1 MNIDI
6 NEVIDLAKTKP
17 FGFSEF
23 RPGPGVGGHCIPI
36 DPLYLAWIAEKN
48 GYKSEFIRLAS
59 QVNLDTT
66 KKIYNKIKK
75 IVSKKKFLPILI
87 LGLAYKKNIEDTR
100 EAAGLKF
107 FQKLLKEKFKI
118 DFLDDWVKKVK
129 IKDKTYNSINLNY
142 KKLKKYSAVI
152 VCTDHDIYDY
162 KKILKNSKIII
173 DLRNRYKIK
182 NKKIIKI

>member
-1 MNIDI
+1 M
-6 NEVIDLAKTKP
+6 
-17 FGFSEF
+17 
-23 RPGPGVGGHCIPI
+23 
-36 DPLYLAWIAEKN
+36 
-48 GYKSEFIRLAS
+48 
-59 QVNLDTT
+59 
-66 KKIYNKIKK
+66 
-75 IVSKKKFLPILI
+75 
-87 LGLAYKKNIEDTR
+87 AYKKNIEDTR